1 VGGVG
6 TYTHTFERPK
16 QKQPGALTRD
26 PSSVRAR
33 MKAYNDRQRSQA
45 SGTNN
50 SNDTS
55 ALASIETAPT
65 QRSSSSSSS
74 GYGVVSSTENEKRKA
89 TDHRNNSPT
98 KRGVKS
104 WKKKAETPKEKPKA
118 FTESSVNRLYGQYFK
133 TQHRL
138 EDARKR

>member
-33 MKAYNDRQRSQA
+33 MKAYNDRQRSLA

-50 SNDTS
+50 NNES
-55 ALASIETAPT
+55 APVPNKSAPT
-65 QRSSSSSSS
+65 QRTTTSSSS
-74 GYGVVSSTENEKRKA
+74 GYGVASSTENEKRKA
-89 TDHRNNSPT
+89 ADHRNSSPA

-104 WKKKAETPKEKPKA
+104 WKKKAEAPKEKPKA